1 MDEVKE
7 HPYVLQC
14 DDAKPL
20 IVETFKFMY
29 DLDIMNPSSGE
40 VFTYYLSLLFPSL
53 SLSSLRSNLYVP
65 FRMPFPK
72 KLTTPPLAMPRLP
85 HEVIFAIGGW
95 SGGTSKGCIETYDT
109 RADRWVNIP
118 AEDTAG
124 PRAYHGTAVIGYKIY
139 SIGGYDGVEYF
150 NTCRVFDAVHKNW
163 KEVSENSNS
172 NSNQIKNSSM
182 FDASD

>member
-1 MDEVKE
+1 M
-7 HPYVLQC
+7 LQC
-14 DDAKPL
+14 EDAKPL

-40 VFTYYLSLLFPSL
+40 VFTNYLFFLSLFL
-53 SLSSLRSNLYVP
+53 SLTSFSSNLYVP
-65 FRMPFPK
+65 FRMPFSK

-118 AEDTAG
+118 AEDPAG

-150 NTCRVFDAVHKNW
+150 NTCRVFDAVRKNW
-163 KEVSENSNS
+163 KEVSEKA
-172 NSNQIKNSSM
+172 I
-182 FDASD
+182 